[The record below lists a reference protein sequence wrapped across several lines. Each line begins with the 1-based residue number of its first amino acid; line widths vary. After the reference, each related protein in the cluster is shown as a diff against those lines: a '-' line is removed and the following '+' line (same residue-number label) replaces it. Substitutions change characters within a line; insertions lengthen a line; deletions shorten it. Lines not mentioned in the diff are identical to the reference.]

1 MSVKGARDIVRGGC
15 VQLHKMSG
23 KIGQNCKP
31 SKNPTPSDPLTLTGH
46 ARAPPHVPRP
56 PTNPPQALAPHNAP
70 VGAVFR
76 AGGGVKAKKNGR
88 NPLCANALL
97 SAFKGFKAFV
107 IVFSHRS
114 AVRTEVWQFLGAVG
128 ALQIRFQKKS
138 YYFRPGGARVC
149 LGALS
154 LIGH

>member
-1 MSVKGARDIVRGGC
+1 MSCDPGEHIA
-15 VQLHKMSG
+15 G

-31 SKNPTPSDPLTLTGH
+31 SKNPTPSDPPDPH
-46 ARAPPHVPRP
+46 RARPGPAARSP
-56 PTNPPQALAPHNAP
+56 APHEPPAGP
-70 VGAVFR
+70 GTAQRTGGRGFP
-76 AGGGVKAKKNGR
+76 GGGRRQSQKNGR

-97 SAFKGFKAFV
+97 RAFKGFKAFV

-154 LIGH
+154 LIWH

>member
-1 MSVKGARDIVRGGC
+1 MSVKGARDIVRGGYAR
-15 VQLHKMSG
+15 LDRMSG
-23 KIGQNCKP
+23 KIGQNRP
-31 SKNPTPSDPLTLTGH
+31 LSKNPTPSDPPDPH
-46 ARAPPHVPRP
+46 RARPGPAARSP
-56 PTNPPQALAPHNAP
+56 APHEPPAGP
-70 VGAVFR
+70 GTAQRTGGRGFP
-76 AGGGVKAKKNGR
+76 GGGRRQSQKNGR

-154 LIGH
+154 LIWH